1 MRRKERSGPVITN
14 SDEAATG
21 PSCGDEVAAASDG
34 LETAATAKSLALAG
48 KQPLEKT
55 AATTI
60 RVEKQRGDFTAGL
73 LLEPVISHA
82 TGSTSRK
89 PGIVIHPRNRV
100 MLMPGLV
107 IPGPDSKFQ
116 CRPK

>member
-55 AATTI
+55 AATTTI

-73 LLEPVISHA
+73 LLEPARSHA
-82 TGSTSRK
+82 TGSTSRRA
-89 PGIVIHPRNRV
+89 GIVMHPRNRV
-100 MLMPGLV
+100 
-107 IPGPDSKFQ
+107 
-116 CRPK
+116 